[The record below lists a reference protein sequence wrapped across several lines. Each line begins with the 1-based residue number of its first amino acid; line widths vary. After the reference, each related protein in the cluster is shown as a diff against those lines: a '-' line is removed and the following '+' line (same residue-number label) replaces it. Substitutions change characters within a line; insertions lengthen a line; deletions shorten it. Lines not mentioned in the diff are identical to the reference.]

1 MTNSIIHKA
10 NTRGHADH
18 GWLNTYHSFSFADY
32 HNANRM
38 RFGALRVLND
48 DTVQGGMGF
57 SMHPHDNMEII
68 TIILKGA
75 LEHKDNMGHTEV
87 IQEND
92 VQVMSAGTGI
102 LHSEHNKNKH
112 EPVSL
117 LQLWI
122 FPNQHNVQPRYAQQ
136 KFNPADRKNKL
147 QQIVGPKVNDD
158 KLWIY
163 QDAWLYLST
172 LSKDFSMNY
181 TLQRKGNGVY
191 AFVID
196 GDITIN
202 NELLHARDAI
212 GVKDVEN
219 ISITANSNVE
229 LLLIDIPL

>member
-1 MTNSIIHKA
+1 MTNHIIYKA

-32 HNANRM
+32 HNTDRM

-48 DTVQGGMGF
+48 DIVQGGMGF

-68 TIILKGA
+68 TIILKGS
-75 LEHKDNMGHTEV
+75 LEHKDNMGHIEV

-102 LHSEHNKNKH
+102 LHSEYNKNKH

-122 FPNQHNVQPRYAQQ
+122 FPNQRNVQPRYAQQ
-136 KFNPADRKNKL
+136 KFNPTDRKNKL

-163 QDAWLYLST
+163 QDAWLYSST
-172 LSKDFSMNY
+172 LSKNFSIDY
-181 TLQRKGNGVY
+181 TLQRKGNGLY

-196 GDITIN
+196 GDITID
-202 NELLHARDAI
+202 NELLHGRDAI
-212 GVKDVEN
+212 GIKDVEN
-219 ISITANSNVE
+219 ILITANSNAE
-229 LLLIDIPL
+229 LLLIDVPL

>member
-1 MTNSIIHKA
+1 
-10 NTRGHADH
+10 
-18 GWLNTYHSFSFADY
+18 
-32 HNANRM
+32 
-38 RFGALRVLND
+38 
-48 DTVQGGMGF
+48 
-57 SMHPHDNMEII
+57 MHPHDNMEII
-68 TIILKGA
+68 TIILKGT

-163 QDAWLYLST
+163 QDAWLHLST

-219 ISITANSNVE
+219 ISITANSNAE